1 MKINNNFA
9 IAIYW
14 AFAFYFAIR
23 FYMTM
28 SHEFFTLCIIFF
40 GMGLIFNKK

>member
-28 SHEFFTLCIIFF
+28 SHVIFYTLYNILWH
-40 GMGLIFNKK
+40 GFNF